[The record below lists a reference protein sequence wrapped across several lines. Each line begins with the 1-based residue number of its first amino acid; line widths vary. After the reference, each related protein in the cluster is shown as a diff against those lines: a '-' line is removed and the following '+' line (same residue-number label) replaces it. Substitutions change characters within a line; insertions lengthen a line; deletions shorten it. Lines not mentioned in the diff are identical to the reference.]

1 MVKKCK
7 FCSAPLGENDKFCQS
22 CGNPVTYDDTDEKS
36 SNKFSSTV
44 YIVIIIIILILL
56 YLIFF

>member
-36 SNKFSSTV
+36 SNKFSTV

-56 YLIFF
+56 FLIFF